1 MYFIELYTSKEIP
14 ENDFL
19 FFYEN
24 FNCIFTQYEEKERY
38 KVEIIFSIKYDL
50 DFFISFCNNSD
61 NFEENLLASLVGNP
75 TVKTF
80 KSEEEDNWIKFLKP
94 VSVGSN
100 YKVIAPWDST
110 GGNNEI
116 IINPSIAFG
125 TGHHETT
132 SSCLELLLKIKYIFS
147 LEKKIDSILDIGTG
161 SGILSIFSLKVFK
174 SQITGIDNDYNAI
187 EQAKK
192 NLKLNTNLSN
202 IDFQLKQLDN
212 IKNTYDLIIANISIE
227 YLLVNIY
234 KIYEKLNP
242 NSLLL
247 ISGFLF
253 TRISSLNLLLVGEK
267 FSIMSIIHKNDWISM
282 VIKKK

>member
-50 DFFISFCNNSD
+50 DFFISFCNNSV
-61 NFEENLLASLVGNP
+61 NFKENLLASLVGNP

-80 KSEEEDNWIKFLKP
+80 KSEEADNWIKFLSP

-100 YKVIAPWDST
+100 YKIIAPWDST
-110 GGNNEI
+110 GSNNEI

-174 SQITGIDNDYNAI
+174 SQITGIDNDYDAI

-202 IDFQLKQLDN
+202 IDFQLNELN
-212 IKNTYDLIIANISIE
+212 NTKNTYDLIIANISIE
-227 YLLVNIY
+227 YLLLNIY
-234 KIYEKLNP
+234 KMYEKLNP
-242 NSLLL
+242 NSFLL

-253 TRISSLNLLLVGEK
+253 TRISSLNLLLIEEK